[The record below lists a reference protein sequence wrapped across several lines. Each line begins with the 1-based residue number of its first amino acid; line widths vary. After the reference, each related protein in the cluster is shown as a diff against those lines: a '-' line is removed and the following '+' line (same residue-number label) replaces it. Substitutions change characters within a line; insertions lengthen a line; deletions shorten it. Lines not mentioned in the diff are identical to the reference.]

1 MVLVAPWR
9 VRAEEEVV
17 DLPSR
22 DAEAWARFDTFFEE
36 ERQRLFKALYFVT
49 ATDQLMKL
57 DIGGGS
63 DLQAAAPQVM
73 FSTNSFLLAP
83 YHQSFNISA
92 DGQSFIFA
100 QPVNPS
106 ASEEYATVLLDW
118 LPTDPAQ
125 AAP

>member
-1 MVLVAPWR
+1 MA
-9 VRAEEEVV
+9 
-17 DLPSR
+17 
-22 DAEAWARFDTFFEE
+22 ARPRYGRPTG
-36 ERQRLFKALYFVT
+36 KALYFVA

-57 DIGGGS
+57 DIAGGS

-118 LPTDPAQ
+118 LPTDPARPLREQ
-125 AAP
+125 GRHHEQR